1 MELKVHFSN
10 IEISV
15 ILNFR
20 LCPGTWQSDLICFEM
35 FSQGA
40 RGGDHRVGP
49 GFGQGLRK
57 EALAGRGPGDDHQHH
72 RHHDCYPHL
81 DHPHWHHDYHL
92 HLDHPTRHHD
102 RHINHQIISHQEKSQ
117 KFVSACFSGVS
128 LWYTRASGTC
138 YKGRVSGLFSSAMNT
153 TLVNLW
159 FLVKTFL
166 ILFSTVI
173 YNNNF
178 SGEIWEWNGSFC
190 QVPWYFHI
198 YWRPQLQLQP
208 GVTSPRW
215 RKWSLSTTRQRNTSR
230 TRSWHEKGALSE
242 IHQPLLQ
249 IWCIWLVGS
258 TPTTIIQIQSKYKYT
273 SPICPGGGLVQQ
285 CRD

>member
-1 MELKVHFSN
+1 MELKVNFSN
-10 IEISV
+10 IRISV
-15 ILNFR
+15 ISNFC
-20 LCPGTWQSDLICFEM
+20 LCTVTSQSDLICFEM

-128 LWYTRASGTC
+128 L
-138 YKGRVSGLFSSAMNT
+138 
-153 TLVNLW
+153 
-159 FLVKTFL
+159 
-166 ILFSTVI
+166 
-173 YNNNF
+173 
-178 SGEIWEWNGSFC
+178 
-190 QVPWYFHI
+190 
-198 YWRPQLQLQP
+198 
-208 GVTSPRW
+208 
-215 RKWSLSTTRQRNTSR
+215 
-230 TRSWHEKGALSE
+230 
-242 IHQPLLQ
+242 
-249 IWCIWLVGS
+249 
-258 TPTTIIQIQSKYKYT
+258 
-273 SPICPGGGLVQQ
+273 
-285 CRD
+285 